1 MISEKLLDKLIPVP
15 DKFEE
20 AEKIRQKL
28 EKQGFQITYWEN
40 GWIFKTI
47 IMIFLLIY
55 EEIVQLLR
63 SVLYNSYL
71 ATAEKDWLDV
81 KANDLSRQRKKATKT
96 EGWITLHRSKI
107 GQMLTIPK
115 GYIFKT
121 DADSGGNEMRF
132 LVEEE
137 QYIQSFENTAKIKV
151 VAEHP
156 GEAYNL
162 SENKIVK
169 SLQHIEGIT
178 SIRNEKGWI
187 IREGSNEENDE
198 SFRER
203 TMDWYDELA
212 QLPTA
217 AKLRAIALSVPGVVQ
232 CYVNDL
238 HPRGQ
243 GTIDIILIGS
253 AGVPTQN
260 LKDEVQ
266 AKHDEVKGPY
276 DDILY
281 IDPVEQE
288 IDVNATIL
296 IEEFADEENLKK
308 LATEAILKLLE
319 KQKGKVLNHLYKA
332 QITSTLMNI
341 SGIKNVTIV
350 QPTEDVIT
358 NNKTILK
365 LRNTNITVQR
375 K

>member
-28 EKQGFQITYWEN
+28 EKQGFQISYWKN
-40 GWIFKTI
+40 GGIFKTI

-81 KANDLSRQRKKATKT
+81 KANDLSQQRKKATKT

-107 GQMLTIPK
+107 GQTLTIPR

-217 AKLRAIALSVPGVVQ
+217 AKLQAIALSVPGVVQ

-260 LKDEVQ
+260 LKDEVK

-365 LRNTNITVQR
+365 LGNINITVQR